1 MELNKTWYA
10 MFSHTGKEIDAVSER
25 LGRRQ
30 YMIFTNNPKYN
41 GPLMSRVCFDRHDGI
56 LENSIGILAP
66 NSVLTL
72 HGYNR
77 ILPKWYVEYLKEH
90 NIECYNLHP
99 APIQLYKELKGKDP
113 QERLFKGIQDGHY
126 TYIGNVI
133 HEVVPEVDS
142 GEIFAWDLAQVDSNA
157 PICKSVESLSESLH
171 NAATLL
177 WTEFLKEALSD
188 G

>member
-1 MELNKTWYA
+1 MALNKTWYA
-10 MFSHTGKEIDAVSER
+10 MFSHTGKEIEAVSKR
-25 LGRRQ
+25 LGRKPEAI
-30 YMIFTNNPKYN
+30 YTNNLDYD
-41 GPLMSRVCFDRHDGI
+41 GPLLPRVWFGPHGSI
-56 LENSIGILAP
+56 LENSIGILRP

-77 ILPKWYVEYLKEH
+77 ILPKWYVEYLKGY

-157 PICKSVESLSESLH
+157 PVCKSVETLSESLH

>member
-10 MFSHTGKEIDAVSER
+10 MFSHTGKEIEAVSER
-25 LGRRQ
+25 LGRKPDAI
-30 YMIFTNNPKYN
+30 YTNNPRYD
-41 GPLMSRVCFDRHDGI
+41 GPLLPRIWSCSHDIILRH
-56 LENSIGILAP
+56 SIGILKP

-77 ILPKWYVEYLKEH
+77 ILPKWYVEYLKEY
-90 NIECYNLHP
+90 NIKCYNLHP

-126 TYIGNVI
+126 RHIGSVI
-133 HEVVPEVDS
+133 HEVIPEVDS
-142 GEIFAWDLAQVDSNA
+142 GEILAWSLQEVTKDTPVCS
-157 PICKSVESLSESLH
+157 SVELLSRSLH
-171 NAATLL
+171 ADATLL
-177 WTEFLKEALSD
+177 WTEFLKEVLSN

>member
-10 MFSHTGKEIDAVSER
+10 MFSHTGKEIEAVSR
-25 LGRRQ
+25 MLGRKP
-30 YMIFTNNPKYN
+30 YMIYTNNPKYN

-77 ILPKWYVEYLKEH
+77 ILPKWYVEWLKEK
-90 NIECYNLHP
+90 NIKCYNLHP
-99 APIQLYKELKGKDP
+99 APIQLYRDLKGKDP
-113 QERLFKGIQDGHY
+113 QERLFEGIHEGRY
-126 TYIGNVI
+126 LYIGNVI
-133 HEVVPEVDS
+133 HEVIPEVDS
-142 GEIFAWDLAQVDSNA
+142 GEILAWDLMPVNADSAVCRSVDS
-157 PICKSVESLSESLH
+157 LSKSLH
-171 NAATLL
+171 SAAAVL
-177 WTEFLKEALSD
+177 WTEFLKEALSC

>member
-10 MFSHTGKEIDAVSER
+10 MFSHTGKEIEAVSER
-25 LGRRQ
+25 LGRKPDAI
-30 YMIFTNNPKYN
+30 YSNNLGYD
-41 GPLMSRVCFDRHDGI
+41 GPLLSRIWFGQHGGI
-56 LENSIGILAP
+56 LENSVGMLRP

-77 ILPKWYVEYLKEH
+77 ILPKWYVEYLREY
-90 NIECYNLHP
+90 NIKCYNLHP

-113 QERLFKGIQDGHY
+113 QERLFKGIQDGQYKH
-126 TYIGNVI
+126 IGNVI

-142 GEIFAWDLAQVDSNA
+142 GEILAWDLMEVNCST
-157 PICKSVESLSESLH
+157 PICKSVESLSKSLH
-171 NAATLL
+171 DAATYL
-177 WTEFLKEALSD
+177 WVEFLREALSN

>member
-10 MFSHTGKEIDAVSER
+10 MFSHTGKEIEAVSER
-25 LGRRQ
+25 LGRKPDAI
-30 YMIFTNNPKYN
+30 YTNNPRYD
-41 GPLMSRVCFDRHDGI
+41 GPLLPRIWSCSHDIILRH
-56 LENSIGILAP
+56 SIGILKP

-77 ILPKWYVEYLKEH
+77 ILPKWYVEYLKEY
-90 NIECYNLHP
+90 NIKCYNLHP

-126 TYIGNVI
+126 RHIGSVI
-133 HEVVPEVDS
+133 HEVIPEVDS
-142 GEIFAWDLAQVDSNA
+142 GEILAWSLQEVTKDTPMCS
-157 PICKSVESLSESLH
+157 SVELLSRSLH
-171 NAATLL
+171 ADATLL

>member
-1 MELNKTWYA
+1 MGLNKTWYA
-10 MFSHTGKEIDAVSER
+10 MFSHTGKEIEAVSER
-25 LGRRQ
+25 LGRMPS
-30 YMIFTNNPKYN
+30 MIFTNNPKYN

-77 ILPKWYVEYLKEH
+77 ILPKWYVEYLQEH
-90 NIECYNLHP
+90 NIKCYNLHP
-99 APIQLYKELKGKDP
+99 APIQLYKDLKGKDP

-126 TYIGNVI
+126 KYIGNVI
-133 HEVVPEVDS
+133 HEVVSEVDS
-142 GEIFAWDLAQVDSNA
+142 GEIFAWDLAQVDSNTS
-157 PICKSVESLSESLH
+157 ICKSVESLSKSLH
-171 NAATLL
+171 YAATRL
-177 WTEFLKEALSD
+177 WTEFLKEALSC

>member
-10 MFSHTGKEIDAVSER
+10 MFSHTGKEIEAVSKR
-25 LGRRQ
+25 LGRKPAAI
-30 YMIFTNNPKYN
+30 YTNNFEYD
-41 GPLMSRVCFDRHDGI
+41 GPLLPEIRFGRPDSI
-56 LENSIGILAP
+56 LENTVGVLQS

-90 NIECYNLHP
+90 NIKCYNLHP

-113 QERLFKGIQDGHY
+113 QERLFKGIQDGQYRH
-126 TYIGNVI
+126 IGNVI
-133 HEVVPEVDS
+133 HEVIPEVDS
-142 GEIFAWDLAQVDSNA
+142 GEILAWSLQEVTKDTPVCS
-157 PICKSVESLSESLH
+157 SVELLSRSLH
-171 NAATLL
+171 ADATLL
-177 WTEFLKEALSD
+177 WTEFLKEVLSD

>member
-10 MFSHTGKEIDAVSER
+10 MFSHTGKEIEAVSKR
-25 LGRRQ
+25 LGCKPDVV
-30 YMIFTNNPKYN
+30 YTNNFEYT
-41 GPLMSRVCFDRHDGI
+41 GPLQSRVWFGRHDGI
-56 LENSIGILAP
+56 LKSSIDMFQS

-77 ILPKWYVEYLKEH
+77 ILPKWYVEYLKEY

-126 TYIGNVI
+126 RHIGNVI
-133 HEVVPEVDS
+133 HEVIPEVDS
-142 GEIFAWDLAQVDSNA
+142 GEILAWSLQEVTKDTPVCS
-157 PICKSVESLSESLH
+157 SVELLSRSLH
-171 NAATLL
+171 TDATLL
-177 WTEFLKEALSD
+177 WTEFLKEVLSD

>member
-10 MFSHTGKEIDAVSER
+10 MFSHTGKEIEAVSER
-25 LGRRQ
+25 LGRKPDIV
-30 YMIFTNNPKYN
+30 YTNNIEYD
-41 GPLMSRVCFDRHDGI
+41 GPLHKITWFGSHDVI
-56 LENSIGILAP
+56 LEASIRMLRP

-77 ILPKWYVEYLKEH
+77 ILPKWYVEWLKEK
-90 NIECYNLHP
+90 NIKCYNLHP

-113 QERLFKGIQDGHY
+113 QERLFKGIHEGCY
-126 TYIGNVI
+126 LYIGNVI
-133 HEVVPEVDS
+133 HEVIPEVDS
-142 GEIFAWDLAQVDSNA
+142 GEILAWDLVPVNSGSAVCRSVDS
-157 PICKSVESLSESLH
+157 LSRSLH
-171 NAATLL
+171 SAATVL

>member
-10 MFSHTGKEIDAVSER
+10 MFSHTGKEIEAVSKR
-25 LGRRQ
+25 LGRKPDAI
-30 YMIFTNNPKYN
+30 YTNNLEYN
-41 GPLMSRVCFDRHDGI
+41 GQLLPRVWFGPHGSI
-56 LENSIGILAP
+56 LENSIGILRP

-90 NIECYNLHP
+90 NIKCYNLHP

-113 QERLFKGIQDGHY
+113 QERLFKGIQDGRY
-126 TYIGNVI
+126 MFIGNVI
-133 HEVVPEVDS
+133 HEVVSEVDS
-142 GEIFAWDLAQVDSNA
+142 GEIFAWDLVQVDSNTS
-157 PICKSVESLSESLH
+157 ICKSVESLSRTLH

>member
-10 MFSHTGKEIDAVSER
+10 MFSHTGKEIEAVSKR
-25 LGRRQ
+25 LGRRPDVI
-30 YMIFTNNPKYN
+30 YANNLGYD
-41 GPLMSRVCFDRHDGI
+41 GPLLSRVWFGQHGGI
-56 LENSIGILAP
+56 LENSVGMLQP

-77 ILPKWYVEYLKEH
+77 ILPKWYVEYLKEY
-90 NIECYNLHP
+90 NIKCYNLHP

-113 QERLFKGIQDGHY
+113 QERLFKGIQDGQY
-126 TYIGNVI
+126 KYIGNVI

-142 GEIFAWDLAQVDSNA
+142 GEIMAWDLMEVDGNTS
-157 PICKSVESLSESLH
+157 ICKSVEALSKSLH

-177 WTEFLKEALSD
+177 WTEFLKEVLSN

>member
-1 MELNKTWYA
+1 MALNKTWYA
-10 MFSHTGKEIDAVSER
+10 MFSHTGKEIEAVSKR
-25 LGRRQ
+25 LGRKPEAI
-30 YMIFTNNPKYN
+30 YTNNLGYN
-41 GPLMSRVCFDRHDGI
+41 GPLLSRVWFGPHGSI
-56 LENSIGILAP
+56 LENSVGMLQP

-90 NIECYNLHP
+90 NIKCYNLHP

-126 TYIGNVI
+126 MYISNVI
-133 HEVVPEVDS
+133 HEVVSEVDS
-142 GEIFAWDLAQVDSNA
+142 GEIFAWDLAQVDSNTS
-157 PICKSVESLSESLH
+157 ICKSVESLSKTLH

-177 WTEFLKEALSD
+177 WTEFLKEVLSD

>member
-10 MFSHTGKEIDAVSER
+10 MFSHTGKEIEAVSRR
-25 LGRRQ
+25 LGRKPDII
-30 YMIFTNNPKYN
+30 YANNFGYN
-41 GPLMSRVCFDRHDGI
+41 GPLLSRVWFGQHGGI
-56 LENSIGILAP
+56 LENSVGMLQP

-77 ILPKWYVEYLKEH
+77 ILPKWYLEYLKEY
-90 NIECYNLHP
+90 NIKCYNLHP

-113 QERLFKGIQDGHY
+113 QKRLFKGIQDGHY

-142 GEIFAWDLAQVDSNA
+142 GEIFAWDLAQVDSNTS
-157 PICKSVESLSESLH
+157 ICKSVESLSKSLH

>member
-10 MFSHTGKEIDAVSER
+10 MFSHTGKEIEAVSER
-25 LGRRQ
+25 LGRKPAAI
-30 YMIFTNNPKYN
+30 YTNNFEYD
-41 GPLMSRVCFDRHDGI
+41 GPLLPEVRFGRSDSI
-56 LENSIGILAP
+56 LENTVGVLQS

-90 NIECYNLHP
+90 NIKCYNLHP

-142 GEIFAWDLAQVDSNA
+142 GEIFAWDLAQVDSNT
-157 PICKSVESLSESLH
+157 PICKSVESLSKSLH

>member
-1 MELNKTWYA
+1 MELNKAWYA
-10 MFSHTGKEIDAVSER
+10 MFSHTGKEIEAVSER
-25 LGRRQ
+25 LGRRP
-30 YMIFTNNPKYN
+30 YVIFTNNPKYN

-90 NIECYNLHP
+90 NIKCYNLHP
-99 APIQLYKELKGKDP
+99 APIQLYRDLKGKDP
-113 QERLFKGIQDGHY
+113 QERLFEGIHEGRY
-126 TYIGNVI
+126 LYIGNVI
-133 HEVVPEVDS
+133 HEVIPEVDS
-142 GEIFAWDLAQVDSNA
+142 GEILAWDLMPVNAGSAVCRSVDS
-157 PICKSVESLSESLH
+157 LSKSLH
-171 NAATLL
+171 SAATVL

>member
-10 MFSHTGKEIDAVSER
+10 MFSHTGKEIEAVSRR
-25 LGRRQ
+25 LGRKP
-30 YMIFTNNPKYN
+30 YMIYTNNLGYA
-41 GPLMSRVCFDRHDGI
+41 GPLLPRVWLGPHGSI
-56 LENSIGILAP
+56 LENSIGILRP

-90 NIECYNLHP
+90 NIKCYNLHP

-133 HEVVPEVDS
+133 HEVVSDVDS

-177 WTEFLKEALSD
+177 WTEFLKEALSC